1 MKKVLIIGGLL
12 VVAFLAGY
20 VPLCLKN
27 NDLQSK
33 AAALEGDLKYAGL
46 RLEAGM
52 VLVEVEKGDF
62 GRARTRST
70 RFFDGV
76 REYSDSSADAT
87 KKTALQGILKHRD
100 AVTASLAA
108 LDPGVAVTLRSICES
123 MEPVKPQ

>member
-1 MKKVLIIGGLL
+1 MKKVMIIGGLL

-33 AAALEGDLKYAGL
+33 ADVLEGDLKYAGL
-46 RLEAGM
+46 RVEAGM
-52 VLVEVEKGDF
+52 ILMEVEKGDF

-76 REYSDSSADAT
+76 REYSDSSPAAT

-100 AVTASLAA
+100 SITAALAA
-108 LDPGVAVTLRSICES
+108 LDPGVAGTLRSIYVS
-123 MEPVKPQ
+123 MEPVTPQ